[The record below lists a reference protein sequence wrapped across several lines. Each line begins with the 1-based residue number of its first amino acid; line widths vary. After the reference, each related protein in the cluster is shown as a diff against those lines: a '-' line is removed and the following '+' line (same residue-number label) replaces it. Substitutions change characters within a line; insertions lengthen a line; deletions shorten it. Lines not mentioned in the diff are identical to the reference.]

1 MGTKRILIV
10 DDMRT
15 IQMVVPVYLMGRHY
29 TFEVASS
36 GAEALEKAKS
46 FAPHLV
52 ISDVHMPEMSGYEL
66 CRALKGAAGKTP
78 PHVVLISSTEQIDK
92 MRGEAEEWGADAVL
106 TKPISPDALA
116 DEVARLIGRGSPDD

>member
-36 GAEALEKAKS
+36 GEEALQKAKS

-52 ISDVHMPEMSGYEL
+52 ITDVHMPEMSGYEL
-66 CRALKGAAGKTP
+66 CQKLKAAGGSAP
-78 PHVVLISSTEQIDK
+78 PAVVLISSTEQLDK
-92 MRGEAEEWGADAVL
+92 MRGEAEEAGADAVL
-106 TKPISPDALA
+106 NKPISPDALA
-116 DEVARLIGRGSPDD
+116 DEVERLIGRGTPDD